1 MRPLGPDFSAPGL
14 SSSWPR
20 SCHGVAAMGAA
31 LGAGD
36 LGRVETLPQKGKK
49 GEVLHVFDCLT
60 SFFFCFFLHTWITS
74 TFSEMDID
82 GSMIAVVTS

>member
-1 MRPLGPDFSAPGL
+1 MQPLGPDFSAPGL

-20 SCHGVAAMGAA
+20 SCHGVAAMGA
-31 LGAGD
+31 LGGAGD

-60 SFFFCFFLHTWITS
+60 SFFLLLFAHLDHCKH
-74 TFSEMDID
+74 
-82 GSMIAVVTS
+82 V